1 MSDKSQW
8 NNLWGDVN
16 RTVGCNSQWEYMDKT
31 KLEYLDRL
39 LPAQGITLEVGC
51 GSARISAWLAQKGF
65 RCCCLDNAREALR
78 VAQANFEYIGESG
91 EFILADALGLPFED
105 NSFDVIFSTGL
116 IEHFDDPVP
125 LLQEMYRVLKQ
136 GGIFYSDVVPGKFS
150 LTKMI
155 RILLLPAIFLVRKPG
170 NIQASHLFEKEM
182 SRIQIK
188 DFVEN
193 AGYTNVKVV
202 SDWIVPL
209 LPLPDGNNAPF
220 ALLNRV
226 WGLILYK
233 SHPIWKLLA
242 ERKIGDTLCWLYY
255 VNATKQ

>member
-8 NNLWGDVN
+8 DNSWRDVN

-31 KLEYLDRL
+31 KLEYLGKL
-39 LPAQGITLEVGC
+39 LPAQGVTLEVGC

-65 RCCCLDNAREALR
+65 RCCCLDNHKEALR
-78 VAQANFEYIGESG
+78 VAQVNFQYIGESG
-91 EFILADALGLPFED
+91 EFILSDALRLPFKD
-105 NSFDVIFSTGL
+105 NSLDVIFSTGL
-116 IEHFDDPVP
+116 IEHFDNPMP

-136 GGIFYSDVVPGKFS
+136 AGIFYSDVVPGKFS
-150 LTKMI
+150 LTKI
-155 RILLLPAIFLVRKPG
+155 TRILLLPAILLRRKMK
-170 NIQASHLFEKEM
+170 NMQSSYLFEKDL

-188 DFVEN
+188 DYIEN
-193 AGYTNVKVV
+193 AGFTNVKVV

-242 ERKIGDTLCWLYY
+242 GRKIGDTLCWLYY
-255 VNATKQ
+255 VNATK